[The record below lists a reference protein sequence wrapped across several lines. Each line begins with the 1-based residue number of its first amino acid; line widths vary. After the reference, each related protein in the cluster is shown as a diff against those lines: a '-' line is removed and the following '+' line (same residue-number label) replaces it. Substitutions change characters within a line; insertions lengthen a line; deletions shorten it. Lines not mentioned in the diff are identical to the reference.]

1 MKKLYLSKE
10 LLLGGAIIAAPLCS
24 LVMTGVFQ
32 NDMPLFPLLIICLLT
47 LFFRL
52 LLFLKTGRKIKEVRL
67 TACDIAV
74 ALFISYIFLR
84 WLLQRE
90 DVAELSIFRWFLFAV
105 VYILARTV
113 NHKETLFSALIL
125 SASLQAVVALL
136 QKVGCLSS
144 LHPLFDVTGT
154 FNNPGPLGG
163 YLAVGLVVA
172 VLLYASSFRHW
183 STRTVLKVASIGV
196 MGTAFYWLIHA
207 PVCWQLRQDC

>member
-74 ALFISYIFLR
+74 ALFINLPAMATAKGR
-84 WLLQRE
+84 CCG
-90 DVAELSIFRWFLFAV
+90 A
-105 VYILARTV
+105 
-113 NHKETLFSALIL
+113 
-125 SASLQAVVALL
+125 
-136 QKVGCLSS
+136 
-144 LHPLFDVTGT
+144 
-154 FNNPGPLGG
+154 FNIQM
-163 YLAVGLVVA
+163 VSVCSGLYFGA
-172 VLLYASSFRHW
+172 NGES
-183 STRTVLKVASIGV
+183 
-196 MGTAFYWLIHA
+196 
-207 PVCWQLRQDC
+207 